1 MVSSIPCVALLSH
14 FACYTIPFS
23 HRSPN
28 LQTIGMVFA
37 SYPPMAKEND
47 SGQERSEQ
55 PSGKRLQEARD
66 KGQVSKS
73 TEVSTCFLFIATV
86 ISFYFYIPSVASRL
100 SRVMSYYLG
109 NTEMWDGT
117 RDSLV
122 TLFSQAVFQLGIM
135 LLPILA
141 VFLAVGIASNILQIG
156 FVFSG
161 ETLIPKFSKLN
172 PITGFKNKFF
182 SVRSLEMLI
191 KNVVI
196 ISVIGWVGYRAIKR
210 EIAIFPPLM
219 SSEVSVIV
227 LTLFQSSMRL
237 LWDFLWIFV
246 IIALADYVYQKWQHT
261 QDLMMSKQEVKEEH
275 KQTEGNPI
283 IKSRIRSI
291 QIHMARRRMMKEVP
305 KADVIITNPTH
316 LAIALKY
323 ERGKMIAPVVLAKG
337 AGILAEKIKEI
348 ARSSRIPIVEDK
360 PLAQALYKTVEIG
373 DAIPEEWYRA
383 VAEILAYVYRLKAG
397 VR

>member
-1 MVSSIPCVALLSH
+1 
-14 FACYTIPFS
+14 
-23 HRSPN
+23 
-28 LQTIGMVFA
+28 
-37 SYPPMAKEND
+37 MAKEND

-55 PSGKRLQEARD
+55 PSGKRLQESRD

-73 TEVSTCFLFIATV
+73 VEVSTCFLFIATV

-348 ARSSRIPIVEDK
+348 ARSSRISIVEDK

>member
-1 MVSSIPCVALLSH
+1 
-14 FACYTIPFS
+14 
-23 HRSPN
+23 
-28 LQTIGMVFA
+28 MVFA
-37 SYPPMAKEND
+37 SYTPMAKEND

-55 PSGKRLQEARD
+55 PSSKRIQEARD

-73 TEVSTCFLFIATV
+73 NEVSTCFLFTATV
-86 ISFYFYIPSVASRL
+86 ISFYFYIPSVATRL
-100 SRVMSYYLG
+100 SHVMSYYLG
-109 NTEMWDGT
+109 NTQMWDGT

-122 TLFSQAVFQLGIM
+122 RLFTQAVFQLGIM
-135 LLPILA
+135 LMPILA

-156 FVFSG
+156 FIVSS
-161 ETLIPKFSKLN
+161 EALIPKFSKLN

-182 SVRSLEMLI
+182 SIRSLEMLI

-196 ISVIGWVGYRAIKR
+196 LAVIGWVGYRSIKR
-210 EIAIFPPLM
+210 ELPIFPPLM

-227 LTLFQSSMRL
+227 LTLFRSAMHL

-246 IIALADYVYQKWQHT
+246 IIAVADFAYQKWQHT
-261 QDLMMSKQEVKEEH
+261 QDLMMSKQEVKDEF
-275 KQTEGNPI
+275 KQTDGNPF
-283 IKSRIRSI
+283 IKGRIRSI
-291 QIHMARRRMMKEVP
+291 QIHMARRRMMKDVP

-337 AGILAEKIKEI
+337 AGVLADKIREI
-348 ARSSRIPIVEDK
+348 ARSSRIPIVENK

-383 VAEILAYVYRLKAG
+383 VAEILAYVFKLKAG